1 MNWHI
6 YAIFMLIA
14 ALILI
19 TGCSMIMKDPE
30 ITVKDVAIESISSQK
45 IDLNVTLNVN
55 NPNAVGITIKSVV
68 FDVYYQQGNDW
79 VLIGHGEGGGYAIK
93 PGMNEITVPVTLK
106 TSELLGAGIG
116 ALMKGEITIQVRGT
130 AVPDLM
136 GLNPKIPFSHTTTI
150 PVKL

>member
-6 YAIFMLIA
+6 YTTFMLIA
-14 ALILI
+14 AFILV
-19 TGCSMIMKDPE
+19 TGCSMLMKDPE
-30 ITVKDVAIESISSQK
+30 ITVKNVAIESISSQK

-106 TSELLGAGIG
+106 SSELIRAGIG
-116 ALMKGEITIQVRGT
+116 ALMKGEITIQIRGT
-130 AVPDLM
+130 AVPDIFR
-136 GLNPKIPFSHTTTI
+136 LNPPIPFTHTTTI

>member
-1 MNWHI
+1 M
-6 YAIFMLIA
+6 YTIFVLIA
-14 ALILI
+14 ALTLI
-19 TGCSMIMKDPE
+19 AGCSMVIKEPQID
-30 ITVKDVAIESISSQK
+30 VKNVAITSTNLQEIRV
-45 IDLNVTLNVN
+45 NVTLNVN
-55 NPNAVGITIKSVV
+55 NPNPIGITIKSVV

-106 TSELLGAGIG
+106 TSEVMGAGIG
-116 ALMKGEITIQVRGT
+116 ALMKGEITVQIRGT

-136 GLNPKIPFSHTTTI
+136 GLNPQIPFTHTTTI